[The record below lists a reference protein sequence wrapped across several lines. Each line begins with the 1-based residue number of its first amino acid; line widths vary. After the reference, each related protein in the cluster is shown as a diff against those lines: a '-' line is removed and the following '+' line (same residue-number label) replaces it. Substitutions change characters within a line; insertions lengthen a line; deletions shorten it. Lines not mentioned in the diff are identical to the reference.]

1 MSLTQ
6 LIQFKTPVRDRLA
19 ADFPKPRLV
28 LSASLRVAPA
38 SPNRALIGT
47 AFDYLVRF
55 HLQRTHAI
63 AMSYTWVAERALE
76 KISIFGDNGL
86 LFETPAGYVS
96 SGDVRDRIR
105 RYLKQAQT
113 TVKRFV
119 DGGPLSDDL
128 IRVTLRLAYCDLFYR
143 SYRYDPLFG
152 RASRAQVNELR
163 ALISEV
169 DWSQWRAKRCCL
181 LNPSFGKGSEWIGG
195 ADADVLLD
203 DTLIDIKTTAN
214 LVLTTKDWRQILCYA
229 ALNEH
234 FPIGG
239 SRPRR
244 IRRLGFYFARY
255 GYFITWPIAEL
266 VSPSA
271 FASFAVWLRDHVRE
285 MEVESQK
292 LEARYEQRERRHQRE
307 EGRARG
313 PKRAKRRNAA
323 RKESRSITLKSSNR
337 SRRRTARSR

>member
-28 LSASLRVAPA
+28 LSASLKVAPA

-55 HLQRTHAI
+55 HLQRTHAF
-63 AMSYTWVAERALE
+63 AMSYPWVAERALE
-76 KISIFGDNGL
+76 RISIFGDDGL
-86 LFETPAGYVS
+86 LFETPARYVP
-96 SGDVRDRIR
+96 SGEVRDCIR

-119 DGGPLSDDL
+119 EGEPLSDDL

-143 SYRYDPLFG
+143 SFRYDPLFG
-152 RASRAQVNELR
+152 RASRAQVDELR

-169 DWSQWRAKRCCL
+169 DWSQWHAKRCCL

-234 FPIGG
+234 FAIGG

-255 GYFITWPIAEL
+255 GYFVTWPVAKL
-266 VSPSA
+266 VVPSV
-271 FASFAVWLRDHVRE
+271 FASFAVWLRDYVRE
-285 MEVESQK
+285 IEVERQR
-292 LEARYEQRERRHQRE
+292 LEAGVERRKRRRKRE

-313 PKRAKRRNAA
+313 PKRAKRRNAVPKKA
-323 RKESRSITLKSSNR
+323 NHLR
-337 SRRRTARSR
+337 